1 MKTLLKHANYLDVS
15 YQRGFISK
23 DILID
28 NDRITRIDDRIEDPR
43 CDIVIDLG
51 GYYVLPGLID
61 LHVHLCW
68 DGSIDPVERL
78 LRDPRELTLLRM
90 VQHAQETLLSG
101 ITTVR
106 DLGSVDDLSIMLSKG
121 ICEKIVL
128 GPRIIAAGKSIIMT
142 GGHDPFW
149 GICVDGPWEA
159 VKAVRK
165 QAEKGAQVIKV
176 SATGGVYGRMEGEE
190 VGQSE
195 LTRPEL
201 EAICGEAHRLG
212 LRVASHAIGEE
223 GIDNS
228 VRAGCDTIE
237 HGILVRKETLHQM
250 MRQGTFLTPTLF
262 IYKKIAEGN
271 APAYAKEKAE
281 RVTEQHHRA
290 FWEARAMGIKIAA
303 GSDAGSP
310 EAPHPSLFQELEAM
324 VKLGLSPL
332 EVTSISTLGNAEALG
347 MHHLIGSIEVGKMA
361 DLLIL
366 FENPLEDLQVFNR
379 IWGVMKEG
387 HLIKRQI
394 DKDNHS

>member
-1 MKTLLKHANYLDVS
+1 
-15 YQRGFISK
+15 
-23 DILID
+23 
-28 NDRITRIDDRIEDPR
+28 
-43 CDIVIDLG
+43 
-51 GYYVLPGLID
+51 
-61 LHVHLCW
+61 
-68 DGSIDPVERL
+68 
-78 LRDPRELTLLRM
+78 M

-106 DLGSVDDLSIMLSKG
+106 DLGSIDDLSIVLSKG
-121 ICEKIVL
+121 IREKVVL

-165 QAEKGAQVIKV
+165 QAERGAQVIKV
-176 SATGGVYGRMEGEE
+176 SATGGVYGRKEGEE

-195 LTRPEL
+195 LTRQEL
-201 EAICGEAHRLG
+201 EAICREAHRLG

-228 VRAGCDTIE
+228 VWAGCDTIE
-237 HGILVRKETLHQM
+237 HGILVRKETLQQM
-250 MRQGTFLTPTLF
+250 MKQGTFLTPTLF

-271 APAYAKEKAE
+271 APSYAKEKAKS
-281 RVTEQHHRA
+281 VTEQHHRA

-310 EAPHPSLFQELEAM
+310 EAPHPSLFQELEEL

-332 EVTSISTLGNAEALG
+332 EVISISTLGNAEALG
-347 MHHLIGSIEVGKMA
+347 MRHLIGSVEVGKIA
-361 DLLIL
+361 DLLVL
-366 FENPLEDLQVFNR
+366 SENPLEGLQVFNR

-387 HLIKRQI
+387 HLIKR
-394 DKDNHS
+394 

>member
-28 NDRITRIDDRIEDPR
+28 NDQITRIDDRIEDPQ
-43 CDIVIDLG
+43 CDSIIDLE

-78 LRDPRELTLLRM
+78 VGDPRELTLLRM

-121 ICEKIVL
+121 IHEKVIL

-159 VKAVRK
+159 VKAVRR

-176 SATGGVYGRMEGEE
+176 SATGGVYGRKEGEE

-201 EAICGEAHRLG
+201 EAICREAHRLG

-228 VRAGCDTIE
+228 VWAGCDTIE

-250 MRQGTFLTPTLF
+250 MKQGTFLTPTLF

-271 APAYAKEKAE
+271 APSYAKEKAK
-281 RVTEQHHRA
+281 RVMEQHHRA
-290 FWEARAMGIKIAA
+290 FWEARAMGIKIGA

-310 EAPHPSLFQELEAM
+310 EAPHPSLFRELEEM
-324 VKLGLSPL
+324 GKLGLSPL
-332 EVTSISTLGNAEALG
+332 EVISIATLGNAEALG
-347 MHHLIGSIEVGKMA
+347 MHHLIGSVEVGKIA

-366 FENPLEDLQVFNR
+366 FENPLEDLQGFHR

-394 DKDNHS
+394 DKDNPS

>member
-28 NDRITRIDDRIEDPR
+28 NDQITRIDDRIEDPQ
-43 CDIVIDLG
+43 CDSIIDLE

-78 LRDPRELTLLRM
+78 VGDPRELTLLRM

-121 ICEKIVL
+121 IHEKVIL

-159 VKAVRK
+159 VKAVRR

-176 SATGGVYGRMEGEE
+176 SATGGVYGRKEGEE

-201 EAICGEAHRLG
+201 EAICREAHRLG

-228 VRAGCDTIE
+228 VWAGCDTIE

-250 MRQGTFLTPTLF
+250 MKQGTFLTPTLF
-262 IYKKIAEGN
+262 IYNKIAEWN
-271 APAYAKEKAE
+271 APSYAKEKAK
-281 RVTEQHHRA
+281 RVMEQHHRA
-290 FWEARAMGIKIAA
+290 FWEARAKIGRA
-303 GSDAGSP
+303 
-310 EAPHPSLFQELEAM
+310 H
-324 VKLGLSPL
+324 V
-332 EVTSISTLGNAEALG
+332 
-347 MHHLIGSIEVGKMA
+347 
-361 DLLIL
+361 
-366 FENPLEDLQVFNR
+366 
-379 IWGVMKEG
+379 
-387 HLIKRQI
+387 
-394 DKDNHS
+394 